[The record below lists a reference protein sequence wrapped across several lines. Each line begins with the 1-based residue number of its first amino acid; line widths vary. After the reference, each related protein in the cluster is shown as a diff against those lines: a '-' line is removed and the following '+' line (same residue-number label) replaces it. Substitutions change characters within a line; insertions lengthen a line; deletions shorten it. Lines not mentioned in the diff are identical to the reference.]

1 MVDVIESL
9 TEKLNRIYQ
18 LDPFLRHR
26 AKATH
31 PYPPATPAGI
41 RKLGQSLAF
50 AIPPTYREFLKLHDG
65 WEHFWLNF
73 TLCGTGGKPNQRV
86 ANEAREAIAWQK
98 KTLAGEGKKTP
109 EEIEEWER
117 EYKRNLFLANHWII
131 GANFAGDFYVYDL
144 RNKSDQGEMSLCYWN
159 TAYGVS
165 ENYGPGFDR
174 FLARIDKKAIE
185 HLKSLEKK
193 QARAKVRDCR
203 K

>member
-1 MVDVIESL
+1 MVDVIENL
-9 TEKLNRIYQ
+9 TEKLNRIYE
-18 LDPFLRHR
+18 LDPFLSRR
-26 AKATH
+26 AKATK
-31 PYPPATPAGI
+31 PYRPATPAGI
-41 RKLGQSLAF
+41 RKLEQALPF
-50 AIPPTYREFLKLHDG
+50 AIPPTYQEFLKLHDG

-73 TLCGTGGKPNQRV
+73 TLCGAGGKHNQRV
-86 ANEAREAIAWQK
+86 ANKAREAIAWQK
-98 KTLAGEGKKTP
+98 EMLAGEGIESP
-109 EEIEEWER
+109 EEIEKWQR
-117 EYKRNLFLANHWII
+117 EYKRNLFLASHWII

-144 RNKSDQGEMSLCYWN
+144 RSRTDTGEMSLCFWN
-159 TAYGVS
+159 TEYGVS